1 MRHSR
6 MVQIAILAVVLSIMV
21 GITVYSDTIP
31 PISVVA
37 SESMQHST
45 SWEPGI
51 INTGDMVFIRHVQD
65 PGNIV
70 QTYVTGSNSNF
81 SSYGEY
87 GNVIIYTASN
97 GDQIVHRPLFYLYW
111 HNGQPEVQG
120 YHGQGWITITST
132 YVLLKDIGYAHRNIV
147 VYVSQFKGIDG
158 YITAG
163 DYNLGNA
170 GQQLYV
176 PSLNAYAAAD
186 QDFGGYLLGF
196 YDPPVNYS
204 HVVGIAYG
212 YIPWLGL
219 IKLEV
224 AWTFGL
230 EKQEN
235 PVPSGSLEYL
245 GIVIAAVAV
254 IAAFPYDRVLKRK

>member
-1 MRHSR
+1 MHRSR
-6 MVQIAILAVVLSIMV
+6 MVEIAALVIILSIMV
-21 GITVYSDTIP
+21 GITIYSDTIP

-37 SESMQHST
+37 SQSMQHST

-51 INTGDMVFIRHVQD
+51 INTGDMVFIRHVSN
-65 PGNIV
+65 PASAV

-87 GNVIIYTASN
+87 GNVMIYTAPN
-97 GDQIVHRPLFYLYW
+97 GEQIIHRPLFYLYW
-111 HNGQPEVQG
+111 HNGHPEVQG
-120 YHGQGWITITST
+120 YHGQPWIVITTS
-132 YVLLKDIGYAHRNIV
+132 YVLLKNIGYSHRSLV
-147 VYVSQFKGIDG
+147 VYVSQFRGIDG

-170 GQQLYV
+170 GQSLYV

-186 QDFGGYLLGF
+186 QDSGGYLLGF

-204 HVVGIAYG
+204 QVVGVAYG

-219 IKLEV
+219 LKLQV
-224 AWTFGL
+224 SWSLGI
-230 EKQEN
+230 EKQQN
-235 PVPSGSLEYL
+235 PVPSGSYEYL
-245 GIVIAAVAV
+245 GAVLAAVV
-254 IAAFPYDRVLKRK
+254 VLTFFPYHRLRRKR